1 MKKHYLTLLAIIV
14 AAQVFGQ
21 MKPNRPNK
29 PASQPFQIENIA
41 PPLPI
46 RPSVPAAQPS
56 LFDQPF
62 QPKPMRM
69 IPRPVS
75 GQPSLMAQVSEE
87 TGTPYM
93 IRGEMATDPAKSTAE
108 QVQGYFL
115 AAKSV
120 LKLDDPTKEF
130 EIKLT
135 TNDELGIRHIRLR
148 QLWQGVPV
156 HGAEAILHEKGGKFY
171 LFNGRYH
178 PSPKLADVVPTIQME
193 AASQIALAH
202 ISEKEVVKPLTE
214 GDLQLL
220 AMPQQT
226 KAELVI
232 YHKNKTPHL
241 AWHVTVVPNLAARY
255 SYFVDAKTGEVLNYH
270 SELCKIAG
278 HFHDCGLRIADCGL
292 GEATPSNHSFEK
304 MARNAQPDVNPTA
317 SNPKSEIRNPKSLDP
332 DGPATANA
340 NDLFGQSRLINTYQV
355 SNTFFMIDA
364 SQTMFNNGQSAFPN
378 EPVGVIWTIDAEST
392 SPENDNFG
400 AIHITSGNNNWNN
413 PKAVSAHYHAE
424 KAYDYFKNTFN
435 RNSINGQG
443 GNIVSLINVVE
454 SDGAQMDNAFWNGQA
469 MFYGNG
475 DQAFTAPLQK
485 ALDVSGH
492 EMSHGVIQATA
503 NLEYLNE
510 SGALNESFADVFGA
524 MIDRDDW
531 KMGEDLTNT
540 QFFPTGALRDLS
552 DPHNGGNDLN
562 DNGWQPAHYN
572 ERYQGDEDNGGVHI
586 NSGIVNKAFFLFA
599 SSNSVGKAKA
609 EKVYYRALTEY
620 LTHSSNFVDC
630 RIAVV
635 QAATDLHGAN
645 SAEVNAAKSAFDA
658 VGIGSSGGSTGNQ
671 DDLDTNPG
679 EDFILMTDLNE
690 QQLYIYTPDGTAIS
704 DPLTT
709 ISPFSRPSVTDDGS
723 TIVFIDEDNKMRSI
737 NIDWNA
743 GSATTQVIQ
752 DEPIWRN
759 VAISKDGNRLAALL
773 LDTDNDPNNDNFLYI
788 YDYSEAGG
796 FFEFKL
802 TNPTTVQGGPESD
815 NVSFA
820 DVIEW
825 DHTGQWVMYDALS
838 TISTGTQDIEFWDIN
853 FIYAWNGT
861 FYGNGYIEKLFSSL
875 PENVSVGNPTFSKN
889 SDYIIAFDYF
899 DEANNEYSLYG
910 YNIETSDAGI
920 IFQGSDLHWPSY
932 SVDDTRL
939 VFNAF
944 STSGN
949 QVLAFIPL
957 ENDKI
962 TSSGN
967 PSIFLQ
973 DKQLGVWFANGDRVL
988 GNKNIIAE
996 QNIRLYPNPVSGQL
1010 NLDFSTKKTGD
1021 VLLQVFDLMGRLVIS
1036 EKISANA
1043 GENRHRISTEGLAS
1057 GQYLVRLG
1065 MAEGQAA
1072 MKFVKN

>member
-29 PASQPFQIENIA
+29 PVSQPVQIEHIA

-46 RPSVPAAQPS
+46 RPSIPVAEPS
-56 LFDQPF
+56 LFDQPIR
-62 QPKPMRM
+62 PRTAKVM
-69 IPRPVS
+69 PRPVS
-75 GQPSLMAQVSEE
+75 GQPSLVAHVSEE

-93 IRGEMATDPAKSTAE
+93 IRGEMATDQAKSTAE
-108 QVQGYFL
+108 QVQGYLL
-115 AAKSV
+115 AAKPV
-120 LKLDDPTKEF
+120 LKLDDPTKEL
-130 EIKLT
+130 EVKLT
-135 TNDELGIRHIRLR
+135 TTDELGIRHTRLR

-156 HGAEAILHEKGGKFY
+156 HGGEAVLHEKDGKFY
-171 LFNGRYH
+171 LFNGRYF
-178 PSPKLADVVPTIQME
+178 PSPKLADVVPVISAET
-193 AASQIALAH
+193 AGQIALAH
-202 ISEKEVVKPLTE
+202 VSGEEAVKNLTSN
-214 GDLQLL
+214 DLKLL
-220 AMPQQT
+220 AMPQQA
-226 KAELVI
+226 KADLVI
-232 YHKNKTPHL
+232 YHKSNAPYL

-255 SYFVDAKTGEVLNYH
+255 SYFVDAKTGEVLNRH

-292 GEATPSNHSFEK
+292 GEATPSNYSFDK
-304 MARNAQPDVNPTA
+304 MARNVQPDVNPTA
-317 SNPKSEIRNPKSLDP
+317 SNPKSEIRNLKSLDP

-355 SNTFFMIDA
+355 SNTFFLIDA
-364 SQTMFNNGQSAFPN
+364 SQTMFNNSQSVFPN
-378 EPVGVIWTIDAEST
+378 EPVGVIWTIDAENT

-400 AIHITSGNNNWNN
+400 AVHITSGNNNWNN

-424 KAYDYFKNTFN
+424 KAFDYFKNTFS

-454 SDGAQMDNAFWNGQA
+454 GDGAQMDNAFWNGQA

-492 EMSHGVIQATA
+492 EMSHGVVQATA
-503 NLEYLNE
+503 NLEYLGE

-531 KMGEDLTNT
+531 QMGEDLTNS

-552 DPHNGGNDLN
+552 DPHNGGNSLN

-572 ERYQGDEDNGGVHI
+572 ERYQGNEDQGGVHI

-599 SSNSVGKAKA
+599 SNANVGKAKA
-609 EKVYYRALTEY
+609 EKVWYKALTDY

-630 RIAVV
+630 RLAVV

-645 SAEVNAAKSAFDA
+645 SGEVNAAKSAFDA
-658 VGIGSSGGSTGNQ
+658 VGIGSSGGNSGNQ

-690 QQLYIYTPDGTAIS
+690 EQLYIYTPDGS
-704 DPLTT
+704 VVYDPLID
-709 ISPFSRPSVTDDGS
+709 ISPNSRPSVTDDGS
-723 TIVFIDEDNKMRSI
+723 TIVYIDEDNKMRVV
-737 NIDWNA
+737 NIDWNT
-743 GSATTQVIQ
+743 GNGTTQVIQ
-752 DEPIWRN
+752 NDPIWHN
-759 VAISKDGNRLAALL
+759 VAISKDGNRLAALT
-773 LDTDNDPNNDNFLYI
+773 LDTDNDPDNDNYLYV
-788 YDYSEAGG
+788 YDYSETGG

-802 TNPTTVQGGPESD
+802 TNPTTAQGGPESD
-815 NVSFA
+815 NVKFA

-825 DHTGQWVMYDALS
+825 DHTGQWVMYDAKS
-838 TISTGTQDIEFWDIN
+838 AISTGTGEIEFWDIN

-861 FYGNGYIEKLFSSL
+861 FYGNGNIEKLFSNL
-875 PENVSVGNPTFSKN
+875 PENVSIGNPTFSKN

-899 DEANNEYSLYG
+899 DEANEEYNLFG
-910 YNIETSDAGI
+910 YNIETGDAGT
-920 IFQGSDLHWPSY
+920 IFQGSDLHWPNY
-932 SVDDTRL
+932 SVDDKNL

-944 STSGN
+944 TTAGD
-949 QVLAFIPL
+949 QVLAFVPL
-957 ENDKI
+957 ADDKI
-962 TSSGN
+962 N
-967 PSIFLQ
+967 PDGGATIFL
-973 DKQLGVWFANGDRVL
+973 DGKQLGVWFANGERVL
-988 GNKNIIAE
+988 GNKDVIAE
-996 QNIRLYPNPVSGQL
+996 QNIRLFPNPVSGQL
-1010 NLDFSTKKTGD
+1010 NLDFSTKTAGD
-1021 VLLQVFDLMGRLVIS
+1021 VQMQVFDLMGRLVIS
-1036 EKISANA
+1036 EKFSASA